1 MVSASLA
8 RRLMLLWIFLKRLT
22 KNVGRYF
29 LYLLQAM
36 VIRHIRAFL
45 FTPEIH
51 TFIDLEALEKE
62 GYLKPAEYKDIE
74 WGDDKGSVDYGKIYE
89 VIFKVLRTAHKRF
102 RKKPEKAY
110 SKFVVE
116 NKDWIYDYAL
126 FMSLKFANKGKAWYE
141 WDEPLKMYKPKA
153 IKSARKEY
161 ANDIDFWC
169 FVQYKYFQQWKKLKA
184 YANEKGIEIIGDIP
198 IYVAYDSVE
207 VWSTPQYFSLDK
219 EKKPVEVAGCPPDA
233 FTADGQLWGNPL
245 YNWEYIARDKFRWWV
260 ERIKAASNTYDVVR
274 IDHFRGFESYYCIPY
289 GAKNA
294 KKGKWR
300 KGPDMRLFKEV
311 RKQLGDVKIIAE
323 DLGFLTKHVVK
334 MLNASGYPGMKVL
347 EFGFDSDNTNG
358 YLPHNFKT
366 TNSICYTGTHDNET
380 ILGWIK
386 SCDEKTRSY
395 CKDYLGVTKDE
406 FVPWAMVRL
415 CWSSVCD
422 TAIAQMQDI
431 LCLDD
436 KARMNTPSTVGANWK
451 WRLESFDKLDDT
463 LAERLAKIT
472 AVYGR

>member
-1 MVSASLA
+1 ME
-8 RRLMLLWIFLKRLT
+8 KE
-22 KNVGRYF
+22 KGN
-29 LYLLQAM
+29 
-36 VIRHIRAFL
+36 
-45 FTPEIH
+45 
-51 TFIDLEALEKE
+51 EKE

-260 ERIKAASNTYDVVR
+260 ERIKAASDTYDVVR

>member
-1 MVSASLA
+1 M
-8 RRLMLLWIFLKRLT
+8 
-22 KNVGRYF
+22 
-29 LYLLQAM
+29 
-36 VIRHIRAFL
+36 
-45 FTPEIH
+45 
-51 TFIDLEALEKE
+51 
-62 GYLKPAEYKDIE
+62 
-74 WGDDKGSVDYGKIYE
+74 
-89 VIFKVLRTAHKRF
+89 LRTAHKRF

-386 SCDEKTRSY
+386 SCDENTRSY

>member
-1 MVSASLA
+1 M
-8 RRLMLLWIFLKRLT
+8 
-22 KNVGRYF
+22 
-29 LYLLQAM
+29 
-36 VIRHIRAFL
+36 
-45 FTPEIH
+45 
-51 TFIDLEALEKE
+51 
-62 GYLKPAEYKDIE
+62 
-74 WGDDKGSVDYGKIYE
+74 
-89 VIFKVLRTAHKRF
+89 LRTAHKRF

-260 ERIKAASNTYDVVR
+260 ERIKAASATYDVVR

-415 CWSSVCD
+415 CWASVCD

>member
-1 MVSASLA
+1 
-8 RRLMLLWIFLKRLT
+8 MLK
-22 KNVGRYF
+22 
-29 LYLLQAM
+29 
-36 VIRHIRAFL
+36 
-45 FTPEIH
+45 
-51 TFIDLEALEKE
+51 
-62 GYLKPAEYKDIE
+62 
-74 WGDDKGSVDYGKIYE
+74 
-89 VIFKVLRTAHKRF
+89 TAHKRF

-260 ERIKAASNTYDVVR
+260 ERIKAASDTYDVVR

-463 LAERLAKIT
+463 LAERLARIT

>member
-1 MVSASLA
+1 
-8 RRLMLLWIFLKRLT
+8 MLK
-22 KNVGRYF
+22 
-29 LYLLQAM
+29 
-36 VIRHIRAFL
+36 
-45 FTPEIH
+45 
-51 TFIDLEALEKE
+51 
-62 GYLKPAEYKDIE
+62 
-74 WGDDKGSVDYGKIYE
+74 
-89 VIFKVLRTAHKRF
+89 TAHKRF

-260 ERIKAASNTYDVVR
+260 ERIKAASDTYDVVR

-358 YLPHNFKT
+358 YLPHNYKT

>member
-1 MVSASLA
+1 
-8 RRLMLLWIFLKRLT
+8 MLK
-22 KNVGRYF
+22 
-29 LYLLQAM
+29 
-36 VIRHIRAFL
+36 
-45 FTPEIH
+45 
-51 TFIDLEALEKE
+51 
-62 GYLKPAEYKDIE
+62 
-74 WGDDKGSVDYGKIYE
+74 
-89 VIFKVLRTAHKRF
+89 TAHKRF
-102 RKKPEKAY
+102 RKKPEKSY

-260 ERIKAASNTYDVVR
+260 ERIKAASDTYDVVR

>member
-1 MVSASLA
+1 MC
-8 RRLMLLWIFLKRLT
+8 
-22 KNVGRYF
+22 
-29 LYLLQAM
+29 
-36 VIRHIRAFL
+36 IRDR
-45 FTPEIH
+45 
-51 TFIDLEALEKE
+51 
-62 GYLKPAEYKDIE
+62 YKDIE

>member
-1 MVSASLA
+1 MC
-8 RRLMLLWIFLKRLT
+8 
-22 KNVGRYF
+22 
-29 LYLLQAM
+29 
-36 VIRHIRAFL
+36 IRDS
-45 FTPEIH
+45 
-51 TFIDLEALEKE
+51 FIDLEALEKE

-233 FTADGQLWGNPL
+233 FMADGQLWGNPL

-436 KARMNTPSTVGANWK
+436 KARMNTPSTVGTNWK

-463 LAERLAKIT
+463 LTERLAKIT

>member
-1 MVSASLA
+1 ME
-8 RRLMLLWIFLKRLT
+8 KE
-22 KNVGRYF
+22 KGN
-29 LYLLQAM
+29 
-36 VIRHIRAFL
+36 
-45 FTPEIH
+45 
-51 TFIDLEALEKE
+51 EKE

-89 VIFKVLRTAHKRF
+89 TIFKVLKTAHKRF

-436 KARMNTPSTVGANWK
+436 KARMNTPSTVGTNWK

-463 LAERLAKIT
+463 LTERLAKIT

>member
-1 MVSASLA
+1 M
-8 RRLMLLWIFLKRLT
+8 
-22 KNVGRYF
+22 
-29 LYLLQAM
+29 
-36 VIRHIRAFL
+36 
-45 FTPEIH
+45 
-51 TFIDLEALEKE
+51 
-62 GYLKPAEYKDIE
+62 
-74 WGDDKGSVDYGKIYE
+74 
-89 VIFKVLRTAHKRF
+89 LRTAHKRF

-260 ERIKAASNTYDVVR
+260 ERIKAASDTYDVVR

-463 LAERLAKIT
+463 LTERLAKIT

>member
-1 MVSASLA
+1 MY
-8 RRLMLLWIFLKRLT
+8 KR
-22 KNVGRYF
+22 
-29 LYLLQAM
+29 Q
-36 VIRHIRAFL
+36 
-45 FTPEIH
+45 
-51 TFIDLEALEKE
+51 
-62 GYLKPAEYKDIE
+62 DIE

-260 ERIKAASNTYDVVR
+260 ERIKAASDTYDVVR

>member
-1 MVSASLA
+1 M
-8 RRLMLLWIFLKRLT
+8 
-22 KNVGRYF
+22 
-29 LYLLQAM
+29 
-36 VIRHIRAFL
+36 
-45 FTPEIH
+45 
-51 TFIDLEALEKE
+51 
-62 GYLKPAEYKDIE
+62 
-74 WGDDKGSVDYGKIYE
+74 
-89 VIFKVLRTAHKRF
+89 LRTAHKRF

>member
-1 MVSASLA
+1 
-8 RRLMLLWIFLKRLT
+8 MLK
-22 KNVGRYF
+22 
-29 LYLLQAM
+29 
-36 VIRHIRAFL
+36 
-45 FTPEIH
+45 
-51 TFIDLEALEKE
+51 
-62 GYLKPAEYKDIE
+62 
-74 WGDDKGSVDYGKIYE
+74 
-89 VIFKVLRTAHKRF
+89 TAHKRF

-386 SCDEKTRSY
+386 SCDENTRSY